1 MVFKIILS
9 SFLFTAYFAI
19 ATLSEKEIK
28 FYKKNTEISSVRV
41 NTIKNDKRERSESI
55 EVNTFRYEEHQT
67 DFQIYIA
74 VEITDEEKKRYC
86 TEFRGNQ
93 SDLDSAF
100 TGEEYYTLIVP
111 HGDLGRLKIT
121 AYAIQYGILDDGN
134 FILLA
139 EDFDD
144 VESITEL
151 KERSTN
157 LFPNEV
163 SLKHYHLF
171 DNGSHEESIPS
182 KIRNLIK

>member
-1 MVFKIILS
+1 MKLI
-9 SFLFTAYFAI
+9 
-19 ATLSEKEIK
+19 
-28 FYKKNTEISSVRV
+28 
-41 NTIKNDKRERSESI
+41 
-55 EVNTFRYEEHQT
+55 RYRNEEHQT
-67 DFQIYIA
+67 NFQIYIA
-74 VEITDEEKKRYC
+74 VEITDENKKRYC

-157 LFPNEV
+157 LFFQIEV
-163 SLKHYHLF
+163 SLKHYH
-171 DNGSHEESIPS
+171 HSITVVM
-182 KIRNLIK
+182 KKAYRRKYAA